1 MFTTLINWL
10 EKHQQT
16 CPFKQ
21 HYGIDCLGCGT
32 QRAFVLLLKGE
43 FTDSIITYP
52 ALIPII
58 LLVIIYLIQI
68 VSKSRIVYKILKFWL
83 IFTAT
88 IVVTGYIYKL
98 INL

>member
-1 MFTTLINWL
+1 MLSTLINWL
-10 EKHQQT
+10 EKHQQA
-16 CPFKQ
+16 CPFKE
-21 HYGIDCLGCGT
+21 HYGIDCFGCGA

-43 FTDSIITYP
+43 FIESITIYP

-58 LLVIIYLIQI
+58 ILAIIYLIQI
-68 VSKSRIVYKILKFWL
+68 VSKSKIVYKILKFWL

-88 IVVTGYIYKL
+88 IIVIGYIYKI